1 MICGRGAG
9 KTYAASLLC
18 AISALSG
25 DRILVGAQ
33 NYKSLS
39 INLFAEIT
47 KRLDEI
53 IGFNNYHYNRG
64 QTIIEIP
71 MSKGIIY
78 GFTYENI
85 DSCRGYTEINKL
97 VLDESAL
104 SPATVLETVGPC
116 CRGTGKDPQYFFL
129 TTPKAGSWF
138 NLFVKNKMEK
148 DPNSIDV
155 IKARSTDN
163 KFISKIEYEMM
174 LGGFTNETLIRQEL
188 EGEMLSEQAENSVLA
203 GVYYHKG
210 HDPMPLEGYVNIG
223 IDASG
228 FGKDKSVITYRI
240 GNYWMQKSYATLNGQ
255 DCRLEIKRMLQLNPG
270 WKVNGICIDMAYGE
284 SLYENLCQEYEGVD
298 LINFASKPVDDQ
310 YANIRA
316 EMYFDLVRKIRE
328 GMKITDDI
336 EKELNVTLFEFNN
349 SGKLKLVSKDEI
361 KLVLGHSPD
370 QSDSLALTFAIGDKV
385 YEKGKE
391 TIGTTQEYYCDPE
404 D

>member
-1 MICGRGAG
+1 M
-9 KTYAASLLC
+9 
-18 AISALSG
+18 
-25 DRILVGAQ
+25 
-33 NYKSLS
+33 
-39 INLFAEIT
+39 
-47 KRLDEI
+47 
-53 IGFNNYHYNRG
+53 
-64 QTIIEIP
+64 
-71 MSKGIIY
+71 
-78 GFTYENI
+78 
-85 DSCRGYTEINKL
+85 
-97 VLDESAL
+97 
-104 SPATVLETVGPC
+104 
-116 CRGTGKDPQYFFL
+116 RGTGKDTQIYI
-129 TTPKAGSWF
+129 TSTPKAASYLN
-138 NLFVKNKMEK
+138 NLIIDKLKNNPEE
-148 DPNSIDV
+148 IEL
-155 IKARSTDN
+155 IKAKTIDN
-163 KFISKIEYEMM
+163 SFISEQEYKLM
-174 LGGFTNETLIRQEL
+174 LNSFSNSTLIRQEL

-210 HDPMPLEGYVNIG
+210 VDPMPLEGWVNIG

-255 DCRLEIKRMLQLNPG
+255 DCRLEIRRMLQLNPG

-349 SGKLKLVSKDEI
+349 SGRLKLVSKDEI

-391 TIGTTQEYYCDPE
+391 ECGNAQEYYCDPE

>member
-1 MICGRGAG
+1 MV
-9 KTYAASLLC
+9 
-18 AISALSG
+18 
-25 DRILVGAQ
+25 LVV
-33 NYKSLS
+33 
-39 INLFAEIT
+39 
-47 KRLDEI
+47 D
-53 IGFNNYHYNRG
+53 
-64 QTIIEIP
+64 
-71 MSKGIIY
+71 
-78 GFTYENI
+78 
-85 DSCRGYTEINKL
+85 
-97 VLDESAL
+97 
-104 SPATVLETVGPC
+104 
-116 CRGTGKDPQYFFL
+116 GTGKDPQYFFL

-255 DCRLEIKRMLQLNPG
+255 DCRLEIRRMLQLNPG

-361 KLVLGHSPD
+361 KMVLGHSPD

>member
-1 MICGRGAG
+1 MIH
-9 KTYAASLLC
+9 AA
-18 AISALSG
+18 
-25 DRILVGAQ
+25 
-33 NYKSLS
+33 
-39 INLFAEIT
+39 
-47 KRLDEI
+47 
-53 IGFNNYHYNRG
+53 
-64 QTIIEIP
+64 
-71 MSKGIIY
+71 
-78 GFTYENI
+78 
-85 DSCRGYTEINKL
+85 GYTEINSL
-97 VLDESAL
+97 ILDEGCLAPPDIL
-104 SPATVLETVGPC
+104 TVAVPC
-116 CRGTGKDPQYFFL
+116 MRGTGKDTQIYI
-129 TTPKAGSWF
+129 TSTPKAASYLN
-138 NLFVKNKMEK
+138 NLIMDKLKNNPEE
-148 DPNSIDV
+148 IEL
-155 IKARSTDN
+155 IKAKTIDN
-163 KFISKIEYEMM
+163 SFISEQEYKLM
-174 LGGFTNETLIRQEL
+174 LNSFSNSTLIRQEL

-255 DCRLEIKRMLQLNPG
+255 DCRLEIRRMLQLNPG

>member
-1 MICGRGAG
+1 M
-9 KTYAASLLC
+9 
-18 AISALSG
+18 
-25 DRILVGAQ
+25 
-33 NYKSLS
+33 
-39 INLFAEIT
+39 
-47 KRLDEI
+47 
-53 IGFNNYHYNRG
+53 
-64 QTIIEIP
+64 
-71 MSKGIIY
+71 
-78 GFTYENI
+78 
-85 DSCRGYTEINKL
+85 
-97 VLDESAL
+97 
-104 SPATVLETVGPC
+104 
-116 CRGTGKDPQYFFL
+116 RGTGKDTQIYI
-129 TTPKAGSWF
+129 TSTPKAASYLN
-138 NLFVKNKMEK
+138 NLIMDKLKNNPEE
-148 DPNSIDV
+148 IEL
-155 IKARSTDN
+155 IKAKTIDN
-163 KFISKIEYEMM
+163 SFISEQEYKLM
-174 LGGFTNETLIRQEL
+174 LNSFSNSTLIRQEL

-210 HDPMPLEGYVNIG
+210 VDPMPLEGYVNIG

-240 GNYWMQKSYATLNGQ
+240 GNSWMQKSYATLNGQ
-255 DCRLEIKRMLQLNPG
+255 DCRLEIRRMLQLNPG

-349 SGKLKLVSKDEI
+349 SGKLKLVNKDEI

-385 YEKGKE
+385 YEKGKA